1 MYGRTSCLS
10 FYDNLR
16 EIVLRKRIAK
26 IKQKKRTLIII
37 AISILL
43 LILGINAALRSSYVS
58 DAVKGYVTGWLEER
72 LGEKIVIEGFTFH
85 IFPTY
90 LEINR
95 FSISNRPRFKNEK
108 VLHVE
113 KIKINFRATALI
125 YKTLMITKLQIQNPH
140 VWIEEDPVSGDN
152 YSALLERTIEL
163 LKRPL
168 IKKLIKR
175 WVVVNGAI
183 DIDSRKRGL
192 TGEIKGLNIDNRT
205 DIFSMEH
212 KAGFNVEDIMVKL
225 KSASWHSR
233 ELEGNVRLSRKRE
246 GTIVLKNININDKS
260 IGTITAKGFYKEE
273 EKRLVISSLKGD
285 ILNGAVT
292 GELDVSFANDMP
304 AYKGVLDAKRLDPDP
319 LLSSIAEL
327 PLIKKEINFNVGF
340 SGKGFNKK
348 DIFAKG
354 GMSGRFKP
362 AEDNLKGLERAAALI
377 KGFDADFELNNGVL
391 NIGRLSASSEKSS
404 LNLSGVIDE
413 NGGMNISLVLL
424 SKDINEITSRLNYPH
439 ASGNMALSG
448 RITGL
453 LFEPIVDAE
462 FTIKDGAVKGVS
474 APTASGEIYYKG
486 DVLSVKN
493 IFIEKDESE
502 YRINGS
508 VRFKGADDGINFS
521 NPYFDLRAEVKDG
534 SPKDIV
540 AIFYKEIPLYM
551 KATGPLTFKGTLHD
565 FSGDGSLNLEAGSA
579 YGQEFDSAAV
589 TAHLDTNKIA
599 FQKIIIKKGKSA
611 LNGYGFISF
620 KKEKYGRAGQ
630 KAGWSGHLT
639 SSNIELQDI
648 NLINKRGALP
658 VKGGFTLDLKGKGD
672 FQRPEIDGKILL
684 NTDSGP
690 GEIVFG
696 IKEMVFSLDAGLFA
710 KKNRISGEIE
720 LKGGLPFNVEINL
733 RDFPLNTFL
742 SPYKPELF
750 SSMMISTTGKIEAE
764 GNLRDTDNITASIN
778 LTDIN
783 ADIMGYKVFNDGD
796 IVVRYSAGEAIIDS
810 FRIKGEGTA
819 MSVAGRLRPF
829 KEYNLNFSGEADMK
843 ITRLFTKE
851 LEYSRGKAYAA
862 VMLSGEWFEPK
873 VRGALNIKDG
883 ALRSRTLSQR
893 VEKVNIA
900 LFLNEKEIMLDQ
912 FEGSI
917 GGGTVKGSGRI
928 DLSGF
933 RFGRFGMNFTVSNA
947 AFNFPEGFSSTIDA
961 NIFLQGD
968 AKERLAK
975 GDILIKKGEYK
986 KRVDWKSA
994 LLEFQKVR
1002 QPSGER
1008 MPIFG
1013 DTNLNIRVEGKEN
1026 VWINNNTAK
1035 LPLEIDIILKGTINR
1050 PIIVG
1055 RVEAIDGEIYFRKNR
1070 FKVISGRVDFTDPER
1085 INPVFDIQALS
1096 KVRNYQINLNLT
1108 GTLERFN
1115 LTLVSDPPLNET
1127 DILAL
1132 LTVGKTTEELAGAEQ
1147 AVGTTEAAS
1156 FATGQV
1162 QDVIE
1167 ERLQEAMGFER
1178 FQVDPYY
1185 SSSKASA
1192 GPRLTVSKR
1201 FWEDSLYV
1209 TYSTNLATTEDQ
1221 LLQIEYILNKNIS
1234 LVGERDEIGRY
1245 GADIKFR
1252 IEFK

>member
-1 MYGRTSCLS
+1 MYGSAPCPS
-10 FYDNLR
+10 FYENLR
-16 EIVLRKRIAK
+16 ETILRKRIAR

-43 LILGINAALRSSYVS
+43 LILGINAVLRSSYVS
-58 DAVKGYVTGWLEER
+58 NTVKGYVTGWLEEK
-72 LGEKIVIEGFTFH
+72 LGEKIVIESFAFH

-95 FSISNRPRFKNEK
+95 FSIPNRQPFKNK
-108 VLHVE
+108 NVLSVE
-113 KIKINFRATALI
+113 KIKINFRATAFI
-125 YKTLMITKLQIQNPH
+125 YKTLMITKLQIQDPH

-152 YSALLERTIEL
+152 YSVLLERTIEL

-168 IKKLIKR
+168 IKKVIKR
-175 WVVVNGAI
+175 WVVVNGAL
-183 DIDSRKRGL
+183 DIDSRKRDF
-192 TGEIKGLNIDNRT
+192 TGEIRGINIDNRT

-212 KAGFNVEDIMVKL
+212 KAGFNVDNIIVKRR
-225 KSASWHSR
+225 SASWHTK
-233 ELEGNVRLSRKRE
+233 ELKGNVRFSKKRE
-246 GTIVLKNININDKS
+246 GTIVLKNININDTHV
-260 IGTITAKGFYKEE
+260 GTVSGKGLYKEE

-285 ILNGAVT
+285 ILNGTVT

-304 AYKGVLDAKRLDPDP
+304 AYKGVLDAKRLDPSP

-362 AEDNLKGLERAAALI
+362 AEDKLKGFEMAAALI
-377 KGFDADFELNNGVL
+377 KGFDADFELNKEVL
-391 NIGRLSASSEKSS
+391 SIGKLSASSEKSS
-404 LNLSGVIDE
+404 LNLSGVINE
-413 NGGMNISLVLL
+413 NSEMKISLDLT
-424 SKDINEITSRLNYPH
+424 SKDINEITSRFNYPH
-439 ASGNMALSG
+439 AAGEMTLSG
-448 RITGL
+448 SITGSLSEPL
-453 LFEPIVDAE
+453 LDGEIS
-462 FTIKDGAVKGVS
+462 IKDGVVKGISVP
-474 APTASGEIYYKG
+474 AASGGIYYEG
-486 DVLSVKN
+486 GALSVNDLLIK
-493 IFIEKDESE
+493 KDKSE

-508 VRFKGADDGINFS
+508 VRFKGADDGISFR
-521 NPYFDLRAEVKDG
+521 NPYFDLKAEVKDG

-540 AIFYKEIPLYM
+540 AIFYKDIPLLIR
-551 KATGPLTFKGTLHD
+551 ASGLLAFKGTMSD
-565 FSGDGSLNLEAGSA
+565 FSGDGNLTLSAGSA
-579 YGQEFDSAAV
+579 YGQEFDSAIV
-589 TAHLDTNKIA
+589 TAHLDTSKIA
-599 FQKIIIKKGKSA
+599 FSKIAIKRDKST

-620 KKEKYGRAGQ
+620 KNGKDDRA
-630 KAGWSGHLT
+630 KWSAHLT

-648 NLINKRGALP
+648 NMINRWGTVP
-658 VKGGFTLDLKGKGD
+658 VKVSLSLDLNGSGD
-672 FQRPEIDGKILL
+672 FQRPEVDGKILL
-684 NTDSGP
+684 NTDSGL

-696 IKEMVFSLDAGLFA
+696 INEMVFSLDAGLFA

-720 LKGGLPFNVEINL
+720 LKGGLPFNAEMDL
-733 RDFPLNTFL
+733 RGFPLNTFL

-750 SSMMISTTGKIEAE
+750 SSMLIAATGRVEVE
-764 GNLRDTDNITASIN
+764 GNLRDIDNITASIN

-783 ADIMGYKVFNDGD
+783 ADIMDYKIFNDGD
-796 IVVRYSAGEAIIDS
+796 IVVRYIAGETIIDS
-810 FRIKGEGTA
+810 FRIKGEGT
-819 MSVAGRLRPF
+819 SFIISGRLRPF

-851 LEYSRGKAYAA
+851 VEYSRGNAYAA

-883 ALRSRTLSQR
+883 VLRSRTLSQR

-900 LFLNEKEIMLDQ
+900 IFLNEKEIMLEQ

-917 GGGTVKGSGRI
+917 GGGTVKGTGRI
-928 DLSGF
+928 ELSGF
-933 RFGRFGMNFTVSNA
+933 RFGRFAINLIVANA

-1002 QPSGER
+1002 QPSGEKL
-1008 MPIFG
+1008 PLFG
-1013 DTNLNIRVEGKEN
+1013 DTKLNIRVEGKEN

-1070 FKVISGRVDFTDPER
+1070 FKVVSGRVDFTDPER
-1085 INPVFDIQALS
+1085 INPVFDIQAS
-1096 KVRNYQINLNLT
+1096 SRVRNYQISLNLT

-1209 TYSTNLATTEDQ
+1209 TYSTNLATTEEQ
-1221 LLQIEYILNKNIS
+1221 LFQIEYILNKNIS
-1234 LVGERDEIGRY
+1234 LVGERDESGRY

-1252 IEFK
+1252 FEFK